1 MQSAAKAEALMR
13 DLADKLSKRYANGSG
28 LNSIRTANDAEGWPV
43 IFISRNGNEAEGQP
57 VVAVRISN
65 VDAESRDVFG
75 NSTYAY
81 APHVLELAYE
91 LAAANKPTPS
101 TVDLAAVSFECI
113 KTGVRLQLKE
123 IAHGTAVTEAS
134 LNSASVAADL
144 EELYWPTK
152 SV

>member
-13 DLADKLSKRYANGSG
+13 DLADKLSKRYSNGPG
-28 LNSIRTANDAEGWPV
+28 LNSIRVANDANGWPM
-43 IFISRNGNEAEGQP
+43 IFISRNGNEAAGQP

-75 NSTYAY
+75 NSIYAY
-81 APHVLELAYE
+81 APHVLEVGYE

-101 TVDLAAVSFECI
+101 TADLAVVEFECI
-113 KTGVRLQLKE
+113 KTGIRFQLKE
-123 IAHGTAVTEAS
+123 IAHATAVSEAS

-144 EELYWPTK
+144 EDLYWPTK